1 MLTGFFL
8 ADAQLPGCVRQG
20 RADSAVAAA
29 AYDSAAVETEAAADF
44 SAVPQAGE

>member
-8 ADAQLPGCVRQG
+8 ADAQLPGCARQ
-20 RADSAVAAA
+20 RRSDSAAVAAA
-29 AYDSAAVETEAAADF
+29 YDWAAVETEAADF